1 MVESKTLSNMAHRHR
16 GDLGGRLTDTRIPAR
31 VVVALGQEAAQTATG
46 QHLLWMLVNLLARQ
60 SVEIHQLEL
69 RLPRAVRAVPYLSPL
84 VPQNVE
90 LYEALNQGL
99 DAIHPGLTEPKEQSA
114 AEVFI
119 RVGSGPLEPSD
130 LTLAT
135 TAVGWSGYVGRQAL
149 YEIGND
155 GNPIGAYVA
164 ACLCAGE
171 VFKFVRAAKA
181 DAAEA
186 ALDLWLDSFNLRIV
200 DQPDPGPGL
209 PQELPL
215 KDAVLAGVGAV
226 GNAFL
231 HTLYPLNGVN
241 TNLLMLDGDPHG
253 VESSNL
259 NRYVLFGRNHVG
271 SPKASSAAAMFDQ
284 STLHI
289 EGSDEFWG
297 QWREN
302 HPSYPLRLVLS
313 AVDKN
318 IARHEIQDAL
328 PELILGASTN
338 EMRAQL
344 NLYDV
349 DKEGQC
355 LRCRNPAE
363 TETPDEAVIARLK
376 SITLAERE
384 AEALHHRVPPD
395 KLEMFLTDP
404 VKHCG
409 LITGAA
415 LRLFAGDT
423 DEAGEWSVG
432 FVSTL
437 AGTLLAAEYI
447 KQSLWPAAALDAR
460 TNLFRFQFWRP
471 ENRRV
476 NARATTLPDATC
488 LCQSSLFKRVLSNRR
503 QSILEK
509 P

>member
-1 MVESKTLSNMAHRHR
+1 MVESKTLSDIARRHR
-16 GDLGGRLTDTRIPAR
+16 GDLGGRLADTRMPAR
-31 VVVALGQEAAQTATG
+31 VVVGLDQEAAQTATG

-69 RLPRAVRAVPYLSPL
+69 RLPHGVRAIPHLSPL
-84 VPQNVE
+84 VPQDVE
-90 LYEALNQGL
+90 LREALNRGL
-99 DAIHPGLTEPKEQSA
+99 DAIHPGMIDPKEHSA

-119 RVGSGPLEPSD
+119 RVGPGSLEPSD
-130 LTLAT
+130 LALAT
-135 TAVGWSGYVGRQAL
+135 TAVGWSGYVGQQVVDEL
-149 YEIGND
+149 GDD

-171 VFKFVRAAKA
+171 VFKFVRAANA

-186 ALDLWLDSFNLRIV
+186 ARNLWLDSFNLRII
-200 DQPDPGPGL
+200 DRLNTGPNL
-209 PQELPL
+209 PWELPL

-241 TNLLMLDGDPHG
+241 ANLLMLDGDPHG
-253 VESSNL
+253 IESSNL
-259 NRYVLFGRNHVG
+259 NRYMLFGRNHMG
-271 SPKASSAAAMFDQ
+271 SPKASSAAAMFNR
-284 STLHI
+284 STLRI
-289 EGSDEFWG
+289 SGVDEFWG
-297 QWREN
+297 PWRDM
-302 HPSYPLRLVLS
+302 HPSYPLGLVLS

-318 IARHEIQDAL
+318 TARHEIQDAL

-344 NLYDV
+344 NLYNV
-349 DKEGQC
+349 DKGGPC

-363 TETPDEAVIARLK
+363 TETPDEAIIARLK
-376 SITLAERE
+376 NMTLAERE
-384 AEALHHRVPPD
+384 AEALRYRVPPD
-395 KLEMFLTDP
+395 RLEMFLTDP

-423 DEAGEWSVG
+423 DEVGEWSVG
-432 FVSTL
+432 FVSAL

-447 KQSLWPAAALDAR
+447 KQSLWPVAALDAR

-476 NARATTLPDATC
+476 NARATTPPDATC
-488 LCQSSLFKRVLSNRR
+488 LCQSSLFKRALSSRR
-503 QSILEK
+503 QNA
-509 P
+509 